1 MDLAL
6 IVKITIVLLVG
17 LSAARV
23 ARRARASVRH
33 LILAATF
40 AALLA
45 LPAVPSV
52 LPDVEVTVP
61 SARAAITAVVPDV
74 SVRETATRI
83 AESVTITSAPSA
95 TAGFSVAL
103 WLTLTWA
110 AGALL
115 LTGFLA
121 SALLKLRGL
130 RRHGIPWAQGQETL
144 QMIARESG
152 LNTPV
157 EVLRHEAIGAPVTWG
172 VRQPVVLLPSDASE
186 WDERELRQAF
196 LHELEHVHRRDW
208 IVQVVARAV
217 CAVYWFHPL
226 VWVAW
231 RQLCLESERAC
242 DDAVLRRADGADYA
256 QQLVSLAQR
265 VSVAST
271 VPMLSMAGRS
281 DLSVRVRALL
291 DTTIGR
297 GRAGRRTWLGAG
309 LLAAV
314 IVAAL
319 SPLRAAQPVT
329 AAGDDVDAAKA
340 MEVATLLDSA
350 IDAIEMKTENLQ
362 DSVVDALRGRQGRLV
377 SRDLAEAFI
386 DAAGD
391 GDVNRVEAF
400 LSSGMDVNTLLIGDG
415 TPLMAASQHGKLE
428 MVKLLI
434 GRGADVNLPAKGDG
448 NPLIVAS
455 RAGQQAVV
463 SYLLDH
469 GANVDAMVEGDGTPL
484 IVAARKGDLEMVRLL
499 VARGADVNVAARGDG
514 NPLIM
519 AAVAGQLPVV
529 RYLVD
534 QGAQIEAVV
543 EGDENPLINAAGQGH
558 LDVVRFLIERGAN
571 VNAGVWADTTV
582 QVGQTYQMVRE
593 YRSPLSMATKR
604 GHRAVIEYLR
614 AHGAVN

>member
-17 LSAARV
+17 LSAAGA

-45 LPAVPSV
+45 LPTVPSV
-52 LPDVEVTVP
+52 LPDLEVAVP
-61 SARAAITAVVPDV
+61 SAKAAITAVVPDV
-74 SVRETATRI
+74 SLRETATRI
-83 AESVTITSAPSA
+83 AGNVTVAAAPPAASRVSLA
-95 TAGFSVAL
+95 T
-103 WLTLTWA
+103 WLTLMWA
-110 AGALL
+110 TGAVL
-115 LTGFLA
+115 LTGLLT

-130 RRHGIPWAQGQETL
+130 RRNGIPWDRGQATL
-144 QMIARESG
+144 EAIARESG
-152 LNTPV
+152 LTTAV
-157 EVLRHEAIGAPVTWG
+157 EVLRHDAIGAPVTWG
-172 VRQPVVLLPSDASE
+172 VRHPVVLLPADAPE
-186 WDERELRQAF
+186 WDERDLRQAF

-208 IVQVVARAV
+208 LVQVAARAV

-297 GRAGRRTWLGAG
+297 GRAGRRTLLGAS
-309 LLAAV
+309 LLAAA
-314 IVAAL
+314 IVLAL
-319 SPLRAAQPVT
+319 SPLRAAQPVN
-329 AAGDDVDAAKA
+329 AVDSPPDMTKV
-340 MEVATLLDSA
+340 MEAATLLDTT
-350 IDAIEMKTENLQ
+350 IDAIEMKAESLQ
-362 DSVVDALRGRQGRLV
+362 DSVVDTLRGRQGRPV
-377 SRDLAEAFI
+377 SRDLIEAFLES
-386 DAAGD
+386 AGD
-391 GDVNRVEAF
+391 GDVDRVEGF
-400 LSSGMDVNTLLIGDG
+400 LSSGMDVNTLLLGDG
-415 TPLMAASQHGKLE
+415 TPLMAAAQHGKLE
-428 MVKLLI
+428 MVRLLI

-455 RAGQQAVV
+455 RAGQRAIV
-463 SYLLDH
+463 SYLLDQ
-469 GANVDAMVEGDGTPL
+469 GADVNATVEGDGTPL
-484 IVAARKGDLEMVRLL
+484 IVAARKGDLDMVRLL

-514 NPLIM
+514 NPLIV
-519 AAVAGQLPVV
+519 AAMAGQLPVV

-534 QGAQIEAVV
+534 QGAQIEAIV
-543 EGDENPLINAAGQGH
+543 EGDENPLINAAGHGH
-558 LDVVRFLIERGAN
+558 LDVVRFLVERGAN
-571 VNAGVWADTTV
+571 VNAGVWVDTTV
-582 QVGQTYQMVRE
+582 QVNQTYQTTRE
-593 YRSPLSMATKR
+593 YRSPLSMATKG
-604 GHRAVIEYLR
+604 GHRAVVDFLR
-614 AHGAVN
+614 ANGAVN